1 MTTHLFLLDEDE
13 REVID
18 EGDLEEG
25 KKNQRT
31 ILLYFKMALRQWKAL
46 FSIDH
51 QIGEHYNKRGTK
63 LVF

>member
-25 KKNQRT
+25 KKKSMNHPIVFQDGIT
-31 ILLYFKMALRQWKAL
+31 SMK
-46 FSIDH
+46 
-51 QIGEHYNKRGTK
+51 GTN
-63 LVF
+63 